1 MGSDS
6 EGTLRTHVSR
16 AQEQLETLRPLL
28 EGDARDARDHAL
40 DRPTTRAAQQFRE
53 AVVQLQ
59 RRSEERIALE
69 RRRNELEA
77 SLQEILHRAEDT
89 ETSKEENIYQE
100 LQQRLSETSQLPL
113 ETQRSLEAL
122 KSRGDTEKRSMDE
135 TAQQLQQKLRAAT
148 ISESCEPEILE
159 STLQERYQHGLAMAE
174 AKRVMKRMEDACE
187 PSCSEECQSAR
198 LELNSVEKRFEEQLL
213 RQKKQVD
220 AKEKL
225 KHSHTSGDPD
235 CLEGALQ
242 EAQDHGLEEEHLLPA
257 QARLRELRTAERQV
271 QKAIETADRVHLTA
285 AVEEAGRQGL
295 KTALVDEALQKLQS
309 SKTGNLIAAIRE
321 RDYHGLKNAIAEA
334 ESRKP
339 HEVAEVADV
348 LSQAKDVHETLDTV
362 AKDVSAALRTMKFED
377 LQRSVKE
384 AAQHKIVTE
393 DVKKAEGPSAPSSH

>member
-1 MGSDS
+1 
-6 EGTLRTHVSR
+6 
-16 AQEQLETLRPLL
+16 
-28 EGDARDARDHAL
+28 
-40 DRPTTRAAQQFRE
+40 
-53 AVVQLQ
+53 
-59 RRSEERIALE
+59 
-69 RRRNELEA
+69 
-77 SLQEILHRAEDT
+77 
-89 ETSKEENIYQE
+89 
-100 LQQRLSETSQLPL
+100 
-113 ETQRSLEAL
+113 
-122 KSRGDTEKRSMDE
+122 
-135 TAQQLQQKLRAAT
+135 
-148 ISESCEPEILE
+148 
-159 STLQERYQHGLAMAE
+159 MAE

-213 RQKKQVD
+213 RQKKQ
-220 AKEKL
+220 AEKL

-393 DVKKAEGPSAPSSH
+393 DVKKAEGVVATMNEALEKLQANRSTDLAALQESLHAARQLGLQDHEVYSKSAELFSSSCMPDFQWALEEQREMWLVLCLRRPMPSGGAAPSHPFAVCAAELCHAAQISPEAEPYA